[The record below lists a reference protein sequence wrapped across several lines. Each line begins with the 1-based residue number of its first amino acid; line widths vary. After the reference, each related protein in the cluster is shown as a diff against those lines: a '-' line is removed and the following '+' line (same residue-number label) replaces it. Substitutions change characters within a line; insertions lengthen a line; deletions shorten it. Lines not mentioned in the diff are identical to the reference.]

1 MKRSAD
7 PNSDKMK
14 AEFRHKLEN
23 YKAAPSEN
31 LWDKIELSLDKE
43 EALVYKNRF
52 RVYSRLAA
60 ACLALLIAFAV
71 IFVPRKWEQLENQE
85 AEIAAAKTGQTNKVN
100 SKTEAP
106 ISTGENLPE
115 NKQAPESLASNS
127 PETADKEPQLE
138 AGNLI

>member
-52 RVYSRLAA
+52 HVNSRLAA

-85 AEIAAAKTGQTNKVN
+85 AEIAAAKTGQTNKAD

-106 ISTGENLPE
+106 VSTGKNLPE
-115 NKQAPESLASNS
+115 TKPVSENIALN
-127 PETADKEPQLE
+127 
-138 AGNLI
+138 